1 MDLQGFDATQIEPN
15 APREVLPA
23 GNYKAV
29 IVDGEEKAN
38 SKQTGSYLQLTLEV
52 IEGPHKGSKL
62 TDRLNLNNPNAQA
75 VEIAQR
81 TLSAICHAV
90 GVMRPRR
97 SEELHGKPLMIKVAV
112 KPADGS
118 YGPSNEIKGYEPC
131 VGAPSGQASE
141 APKTAAWKR
150 R

>member
-1 MDLQGFDATQIEPN
+1 MDLQGFDATQVEPN

-29 IVDGEEKAN
+29 IVGGEEKATK
-38 SKQTGSYLQLTLEV
+38 SQTGSYLQLTLEV

-90 GVMRPRR
+90 GIMKPRR
-97 SEELHGKPLMIKVAV
+97 SEDLHGKPLMVKVAV
-112 KPADGS
+112 KPGEGS
-118 YGPSNEIKGYEPC
+118 YGPSNEVKGYEPC
-131 VGAPSGQASE
+131 GGGAQVASE
-141 APKTAAWKR
+141 VPKTAPWKR
-150 R
+150 S